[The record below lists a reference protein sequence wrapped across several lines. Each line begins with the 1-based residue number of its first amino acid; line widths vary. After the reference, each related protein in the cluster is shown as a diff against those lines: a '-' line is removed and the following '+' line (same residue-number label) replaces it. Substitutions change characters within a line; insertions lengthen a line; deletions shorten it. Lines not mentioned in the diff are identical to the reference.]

1 MSSVHS
7 GASREQHSARPR
19 EGFALPLAIMVLA
32 LLSIG
37 LVAGFAMSTGEQAA
51 TSSQRAQARA
61 YSYAQMGLEAF
72 MTNRKEFTQSSCVPS
87 SPYTAAQAAAAVTS
101 SGAKCAFC
109 PQCWAANAAPMKGT
123 VNANLDTLPTLPE
136 SVTVGFANGKA
147 FIQAV
152 PVWLDIPNGRGTY
165 FVRSTGTDNTSG
177 IATGTNGMRTA
188 TRTVGVYVTWSKST
202 MNVMGALVS
211 FSGVVKNGTGAVSG
225 VDGCGADT
233 NVAGIT
239 IPAEESMVIK
249 GSGAG
254 FVPTGNPPYDS
265 LRTFS
270 EDSAAS
276 RLDWLGLR
284 NGTSIT
290 ADIVLTSSTSAF
302 PSTGTFATD
311 TNYWPIIHVKNHDTS
326 PGGWNSMWGLTNK
339 GRGILIVD
347 GDLDINGSNQWD
359 GIVLVGGQLT
369 SNGNNVTSGT
379 VMSGLNR
386 LLGEP
391 AAAVDDASLNGTK
404 SYVYNSC
411 SVRKASSSMA
421 RYTMVP
427 NTWMDNLA
435 QY

>member
-1 MSSVHS
+1 MNPVDI
-7 GASREQHSARPR
+7 GAPRAKVAARPR

-72 MTNRKEFTQSSCVPS
+72 LTNRKEFTKASCIPPT
-87 SPYTAAQAAAAVTS
+87 PYTRSQAAA
-101 SGAKCAFC
+101 CAFC
-109 PQCWAANAAPMKGT
+109 PHCWIANGAPRNGT
-123 VNANLDTLPTLPE
+123 VNAHLDTLPTEPE
-136 SVTVGFANGKA
+136 SVTVKFSSGSAW
-147 FIQAV
+147 IQAV
-152 PVWLDIPNGRGTY
+152 PIWLDIPNGRGTY
-165 FVRSTGTDNTSG
+165 FVRSTGTDSTSG
-177 IATGTNGMRTA
+177 IATGSNGMRTA

-211 FSGVVKNGTGAVSG
+211 FSGVIKNGTGAVSG
-225 VDGCGADT
+225 NDGCGADT

-239 IPAEESMVIK
+239 VPYEESVTIQ

-270 EDSAAS
+270 QDSAAS
-276 RLDWLGLR
+276 RLDWLGMR
-284 NGTSIT
+284 NGTSLT
-290 ADIVLTSSTSAF
+290 ADVTLTTSSSYF
-302 PSTGTFATD
+302 PSTGTFAAD

-359 GIVLVGGQLT
+359 GIVLVGGQLS

-379 VMSGLNR
+379 VMAGLNR
-386 LLGEP
+386 LLGES

-411 SVRKASSSMA
+411 SVKKASSSMA

>member
-1 MSSVHS
+1 MSSIDS
-7 GASREQHSARPR
+7 ANPCAQRSARSR

-72 MTNRKEFTQSSCVPS
+72 LSYRKEFTASTCVPS
-87 SPYTAAQAAAAVTS
+87 TPYTAAQAAAAVNA

-109 PQCWAANAAPMKGT
+109 PQCWLANAAPLRNSI
-123 VNANLDTLPTLPE
+123 NANLDTLPTLPE
-136 SVTVGFANGKA
+136 SVTVSFNNGQA

-152 PVWLDIPNGRGTY
+152 PVWLDTLNGRGTY

-177 IATGTNGMRTA
+177 IATGTNGMRKA
-188 TRTVGVYVTWSKST
+188 TRTVGVYVTWNKST

-211 FSGVVKNGTGAVSG
+211 FSGIIKNGTGAVSG
-225 VDGCGADT
+225 IDNCGADT

-239 IPAEESMVIK
+239 IPAEEGVVIK

-254 FVPTGNPPYDS
+254 FMPTGNPPYDT
-265 LRTFS
+265 LKTFAQ
-270 EDSAAS
+270 DSAAS
-276 RLDWLGLR
+276 RLDWLGIR
-284 NGTSIT
+284 NGTSIA

-302 PSTGTFATD
+302 PSAGQFAAD
-311 TNYWPIIHVKNHDTS
+311 TNYWPIIHVKNHETS
-326 PGGWNSMWGLTNK
+326 PGGWNSMWGLANK

-359 GIVLVGGQLT
+359 GVVLVGGQLT

-386 LLGEP
+386 LIGET
-391 AAAVDDASLNGTK
+391 AGAVDDASLNGTK
-404 SYVYNSC
+404 SYLYNSC
-411 SVRKASSSMA
+411 AIKKATSSMA